1 MSRSSVKSCKIF
13 YNKLN
18 YSAPKVSCWA
28 AENPPM
34 ASTLGKQG
42 KGRGKSSQ
50 SKIEFTPGKPSGEA
64 TANASAMAEE
74 SSETTDE
81 SANPQ
86 PILEAIKD
94 LKADFCSRFDGVLT
108 AVEERSQ

>member
-1 MSRSSVKSCKIF
+1 
-13 YNKLN
+13 
-18 YSAPKVSCWA
+18 
-28 AENPPM
+28 M

-50 SKIEFTPGKPSGEA
+50 SKIEFILAKPSGEA

-74 SSETTDE
+74 PSETTDE
-81 SANPQ
+81 SANPK

-94 LKADFCSRFDGVLT
+94 LTTDFCGKFDFV
-108 AVEERSQ
+108 